1 MKKYLA
7 IALTAS
13 FILTFAGCSNG
24 ANNSSQSSSSNS
36 SSSNSSSSNSSSS
49 NSSSSNSSSSNSSS
63 SNSSSSNSSS
73 NNSSSSNS
81 SSSNSSSSKTDNNS
95 TDKPDENK
103 TITPAEVEAAI
114 AKALG
119 EGYLCTADVPEDEI
133 NLSCIGWLDGSKIE
147 SYVLKKPTI
156 YCQDIVAVVKC
167 KEGYADEAVQ
177 ILNKYFAQT
186 ISYIR
191 QYPFD
196 VAKVEGT
203 RIFKFGDIVMYIT
216 AGAAASGEMS
226 AEDEAKLAASE
237 YEKID
242 GAIKEL
248 FGTSTKNLAVITE
261 PDNGG
266 NGGFDFDDF
275 VIGG

>member
-49 NSSSSNSSSSNSSS
+49 
-63 SNSSSSNSSS
+63 
-73 NNSSSSNS
+73 NSSSSNS

-203 RIFKFGDIVMYIT
+203 RIVKFGDIVIDIK
-216 AGAAASGEMS
+216 AGAEASGEMS

-248 FGTSTKNLAVITE
+248 FGTSPKNLAVITE

-266 NGGFDFDDF
+266 NGGFDFDDDNFDDF